1 MTSNGNGN
9 APRRTPGADDADD
22 AGSFSFS
29 LTHPI
34 TVDGKRTSV
43 LSLRRPLVRD
53 LIAAER
59 QPGDVG
65 ASAALLALCAGIP
78 FLNFSMLDA
87 ADYRALTREA
97 GSRGFFDTEAPDA
110 SS

>member
-1 MTSNGNGN
+1 MTANGNPH
-9 APRRTPGADDADD
+9 APRQPAER
-22 AGSFSFS
+22 AGFSFD
-29 LTHPI
+29 LQRPI
-34 TVDGKRTSV
+34 TVDDGKTIST

-53 LIAAER
+53 LIMAER

-78 FLNFSMLDA
+78 FLQFSLLDA
-87 ADYRALTREA
+87 GDYRALTREA
-97 GSRGFFDTEAPDA
+97 GRHGFFDTDEASGA